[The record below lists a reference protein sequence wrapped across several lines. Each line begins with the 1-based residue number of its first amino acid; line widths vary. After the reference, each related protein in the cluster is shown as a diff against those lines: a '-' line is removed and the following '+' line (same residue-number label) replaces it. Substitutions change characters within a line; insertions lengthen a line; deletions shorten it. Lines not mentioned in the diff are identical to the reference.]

1 MLTIFLDLNA
11 AVNNLYDFILYYSVR
26 KNEWFF
32 GWFNFFYFLWN
43 DGHHLYIFSF
53 GNFSCCGSRSALFSK
68 HCSLLKR
75 IQWLRRWHRRLRF
88 FNDLHF
94 ILFLLSFIV
103 TSGCLRQASNN
114 LHLTAIISSLLLLFL
129 LELALMLLLGHSLN
143 LEVHQSGLLIRW
155 LSCCSRCRSLVTW
168 CYAEKRFEFI

>member
-1 MLTIFLDLNA
+1 MLTIFLNLNA
-11 AVNNLYDFILYYSVR
+11 AINNLYNFILYYSVR

-32 GWFNFFYFLWN
+32 GGFNFFHFLWN
-43 DGHHLYIFSF
+43 NGHHLYIFSF

-75 IQWLRRWHRRLRF
+75 IQWLWHWHRRLRF

-129 LELALMLLLGHSLN
+129 LHLALMLFFGHSLN
-143 LEVHQSGLLIRW
+143 LEIRQSSFLIRL
-155 LSCCSRCRSLVTW
+155 LSSCGCCRSLVTW
-168 CYAEKRFEFI
+168 CNTEKWFELI